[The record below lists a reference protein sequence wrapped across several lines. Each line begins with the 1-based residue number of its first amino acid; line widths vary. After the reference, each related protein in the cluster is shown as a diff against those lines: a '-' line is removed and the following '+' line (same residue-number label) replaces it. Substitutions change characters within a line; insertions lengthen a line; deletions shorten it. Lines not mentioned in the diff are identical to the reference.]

1 MSATGARTL
10 IVGLDGATW
19 DLADRFMAEGRMP
32 NLARL
37 VAEGARAPLNST
49 TPPMTLPSWSS
60 MLTGCNPG
68 RHGIFDF
75 VRKVPHEWALE
86 FTNATHRA
94 VPTLMRVLSERGMRA
109 ASVAVPTTWPP
120 EAINGV
126 VVSGFDGPVSTGI
139 DASFCHPKS
148 VYREIKDRFGGMK
161 FADFQESNIGEG
173 WHDAALDALLREIP
187 RKQAI
192 GEWLMSTERWDCLM
206 LLFGE
211 SDTVSH
217 HFWMFH
223 DERSPR
229 FQANASSRLK
239 GAVEAVYARLDEA
252 LGCLIDAAG
261 PEHIAVVSDHG
272 FGGAGTHALY
282 LNRFLEEHGW
292 LHYRRDVQVSGLGSG
307 SGLASKLRAA
317 AATRIPA
324 SLQGKVYRAVPD
336 TVLGSLETQSRY
348 GDLDLELTRAVSDEM
363 NYAATIRLNLP
374 EDALEERL
382 AAFQELRA
390 LLLEWEVDGRKVVS
404 DVYRREELYE
414 GDRVKD
420 SPEVIV
426 ELNLRDGYSY
436 TLLPSARVQK
446 GTTWRRLEPSE
457 YPGGKGLGMN
467 GTHRQHGVLALWGE
481 GVRAGETVAAGMP
494 DIAPTL
500 LHLMGEAVPVHMDG
514 SVLMAALEAGEAP
527 KAAEAIVDGR
537 APKSA
542 SEEEAEAIRAR
553 LERLGYL

>member
-1 MSATGARTL
+1 MEA
-10 IVGLDGATW
+10 GL
-19 DLADRFMAEGRMP
+19 MP
-32 NLARL
+32 NLSRL

-75 VRKVPHEWALE
+75 VRKIPGEWSLE

-109 ASVAVPTTWPP
+109 ASIAVPTTWPP

-139 DASFCHPKS
+139 DASFCHPKEI
-148 VYREIKDRFGGMK
+148 YREIKDRFGGMK
-161 FADFQESNIGEG
+161 FADFQESRIGDG
-173 WHDAALDALLREIP
+173 WHEEALDALLREIP

-192 GEWLMSTERWDCLM
+192 GEWLLSTEKWDCLM

-229 FQANASSRLK
+229 YNPRASERLK
-239 GAVEAVYARLDEA
+239 GAIEAVYARLDEA
-252 LGCLIDAAG
+252 LGALIEAAG
-261 PEHIAVVSDHG
+261 PEHVVVVSDHG

-282 LNRFLEEHGW
+282 LNRFLESQGW
-292 LHYRRDVQVSGLGSG
+292 LTYKRDVQVDGFGSG
-307 SGLASKLRAA
+307 SGLASKIRAA

-324 SLQGKVYRAVPD
+324 GLQGKVYRAVPD
-336 TVLGSLETQSRY
+336 SVLGSLETQSRY
-348 GDLDLELTRAVSDEM
+348 GDLDLERTRAVSDEM
-363 NYAATIRLNLP
+363 NYAATVRLNLP
-374 EDALEERL
+374 EAAIDERR
-382 AAFQELRA
+382 AAFDELRE
-390 LLLEWEVDGRKVVS
+390 LLMQWEVDGHKVVK
-404 DVYRREELYE
+404 DVFRREDLYDGE
-414 GDRVKD
+414 RVTD
-420 SPEVIV
+420 SPEIII
-426 ELNLRDGYSY
+426 ELNNRDGYSY
-436 TLLPSARVQK
+436 TLLPSARVPK
-446 GTTWRRLEPSE
+446 GTTWRVLTPSE

-481 GVRAGETVAAGMP
+481 GVKAGVTVDAGMP

-500 LHLMGEAVPVHMDG
+500 LHLMAQGIPAHMDG
-514 SVLMAALEAGEAP
+514 RVLMDALIDQQSP
-527 KAAEAIVDGR
+527 TQTEAIADGR
-537 APKSA
+537 AHQSA
-542 SEEEAEAIRAR
+542 SEDEAEALRAR